1 MGLRAGEL
9 DGNDN
14 FKDPDCMAKLMEDE
28 LPKPVDPADTGKRGR
43 REFLIAIST
52 GVINYLQQHAGD
64 SFVIDVKPV
73 NSHDHPATLEI
84 LVD

>member
-1 MGLRAGEL
+1 MGLKAGEL

-14 FKDPDCMAKLMEDE
+14 FLDPDCMAKYMEDAMPE
-28 LPKPVDPADTGKRGR
+28 PADPDDTGKGGR

-52 GVINYLQQHAGD
+52 GVINYLHAHQGD
-64 SFVIDVKPV
+64 SFVIDVQTES
-73 NSHDHPATLEI
+73 SHDHPATFAI